1 MVGPR
6 VVLLAATISVA
17 INSTRWKNRADAAGQ
32 PDDWSRYAIVG
43 IFFEYRQFLV
53 TAERVN
59 IVDMPSSCQSS
70 PRLVR
75 LQASYKKSAKC
86 VVCTASTTPSSPAQR
101 PATHPK
107 MSAATSE
114 CQQSVGGIDV
124 GGHCDLNSKATE
136 EIDQYHFAQN
146 SR

>member
-59 IVDMPSSCQSS
+59 IVDTPSSCQSS

-75 LQASYKKSAKC
+75 LQQTRQVVKSMGLIQEKREMCGCRMNGFKRSLERFCGRPGALSESMVTTFSAMQDASVIKKESIK
-86 VVCTASTTPSSPAQR
+86 S
-101 PATHPK
+101 
-107 MSAATSE
+107 
-114 CQQSVGGIDV
+114 G
-124 GGHCDLNSKATE
+124 
-136 EIDQYHFAQN
+136 
-146 SR
+146 